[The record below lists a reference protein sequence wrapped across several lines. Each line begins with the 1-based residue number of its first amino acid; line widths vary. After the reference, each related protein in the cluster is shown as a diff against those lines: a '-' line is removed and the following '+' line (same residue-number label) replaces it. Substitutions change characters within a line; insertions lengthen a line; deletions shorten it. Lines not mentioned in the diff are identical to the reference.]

1 MNDTGDDVAARFR
14 ALLDQRHFVDR
25 ESGVLLVWV
34 PADRG
39 ELGALVPL
47 VEARHPAARFSV
59 LEAGAATAI
68 RMTARDQDLAEIE
81 SLYVGPDPA
90 ATD

>member
-1 MNDTGDDVAARFR
+1 MNDIGDDVAARFR
-14 ALLDQRHFVDR
+14 ALLERRHFVDR
-25 ESGVLLVWV
+25 ESGVLLVWL

-39 ELGALVPL
+39 ELVDLVPL

-59 LEAGAATAI
+59 QEAGSATAV

-81 SLYVGPDPA
+81 SLYVTPDLPETA
-90 ATD
+90 